1 MIFEKTPKER
11 SVCLAGLAARVGD
24 PVRVSLSGAEIEG
37 QIASIAGS
45 VLLVKVKAA
54 PLKVNAAKPKR
65 KRTA

>member
-1 MIFEKTPKER
+1 LIFEKTPKER
-11 SVCLAGLAARVGD
+11 SVCLAGPAARVGD